1 MQKIEKFIFNFAEKF
16 DNYFLKL
23 LPSNYYSPKLH
34 DAMKYSIS
42 VGGKRLRPL
51 FLLEISSMLGVK
63 KKNGLKGC
71 SSHRVNPLLFISS

>member
-1 MQKIEKFIFNFAEKF
+1 MQKIEKFIYNFAEKF

-34 DAMKYSIS
+34 DAMEYSIS

-51 FLLEISSMLGVK
+51 FLLEISRMLGVK
-63 KKNGLKGC
+63 KNGLKSC